1 MSGRG
6 SMKRIVYIAIKILM
20 ALVRKT
26 WKIRNNKVLFRSFSG
41 KSYSD
46 NPKAISEKVHELSP
60 DTEIV
65 WLFNNPEEKK
75 DRVPDYIEIK
85 KNSLLNYILLHA
97 TSKVWVDNACKTL
110 YTSKSNK
117 QVYIQTW
124 HGDRGFKKILY
135 DCHDMEKEKKYYL
148 IERQH
153 CDLMVSGS
161 EYGTMQMRSAF
172 RYAGEIM
179 QKGTPRNDILLESQ
193 DCDKR
198 IKKELQIPEKTKV
211 LLYAPTYRNNEKY
224 QRVEGL
230 DLQQVLDELETK
242 TQEKWICLVRA
253 HAAVKGLALCL
264 HDNMMDVTG
273 YEDMSE
279 LLAIT
284 DMLIT
289 DYSSCAGDF
298 ALTKKAIILFQND
311 KESYER
317 QDRTF
322 YFSIETSPFFIAKS
336 QDELL
341 QIIREKE
348 KKDYARNC
356 EKILEFYGTTETGK
370 ASEYVAKYILEKM
383 ED

>member
-1 MSGRG
+1 MH
-6 SMKRIVYIAIKILM
+6 
-20 ALVRKT
+20 
-26 WKIRNNKVLFRSFSG
+26 
-41 KSYSD
+41 KS
-46 NPKAISEKVHELSP
+46 
-60 DTEIV
+60 
-65 WLFNNPEEKK
+65 
-75 DRVPDYIEIK
+75 
-85 KNSLLNYILLHA
+85 KNQI
-97 TSKVWVDNACKTL
+97 
-110 YTSKSNK
+110 
-117 QVYIQTW
+117 YIQTW
-124 HGDRGFKKILY
+124 HGDRGFKKVLFDDENNDVEFRLLESIF
-135 DCHDMEKEKKYYL
+135 
-148 IERQH
+148 
-153 CDLMVSGS
+153 CDLMISGS
-161 EYGTMQMRSAF
+161 EYGTRQMRSAF
-172 RYAGEIM
+172 KYTGDIL
-179 QKGTPRNDILLESQ
+179 QKGTPRNDILLNCN
-193 DCDKR
+193 DLDKT
-198 IKKELQIPEKTKV
+198 IKKRLQIPEKTKV
-211 LLYAPTYRNNEKY
+211 LLYAPTYRKREKY

-253 HAAVKGLALCL
+253 HSAVKGLALRL
-264 HDNMMDVTG
+264 HNKMMDVTW

-311 KESYER
+311 KDRYER

-322 YFSIETSPFFIAKS
+322 YFSMETSPFFIAKS

>member
-1 MSGRG
+1 
-6 SMKRIVYIAIKILM
+6 MKRVVYILLKILM
-20 ALVRKT
+20 AIASKICKT
-26 WKIRNNKVLFRSFSG
+26 RNNQVLFMSFSG

-46 NPKAISEKVHELSP
+46 NPKAISEKLHELSP

-65 WLFNNPEEKK
+65 WMFNNPGEKK
-75 DRVPDYIEIK
+75 DRVPDYIGIK
-85 KNSLLNYILLHA
+85 KNSLINYILFHA
-97 TSKVWVDNACKTL
+97 TSKVWVDNVCKTL

-117 QVYIQTW
+117 QIYIQTW
-124 HGDRGFKKILY
+124 HGDRGFKKVLY
-135 DCHDMEKEKKYYL
+135 DSPNIINDCNFYIMEENYS
-148 IERQH
+148 
-153 CDLMVSGS
+153 DLMVSGS
-161 EYGTMQMRSAF
+161 EYGTRQMRSAF
-172 RYAGEIM
+172 RYTGEIM
-179 QKGTPRNDILLESQ
+179 QKGTPRNDILLNSRNCE
-193 DCDKR
+193 KR
-198 IKKELQIPEKTKV
+198 IKKELQIPEKTNV
-211 LLYAPTYRNNEKY
+211 LLYAPTYRNNAKY

-230 DLQQVLDELETK
+230 DLQQVLAELETK
-242 TQEKWICLVRA
+242 TQERWICLVRA
-253 HAAVKGLALCL
+253 HSAVKGLELRL

-273 YEDMSE
+273 YDDMSE
-279 LLAIT
+279 LLVIT

-311 KESYER
+311 RERYES

-322 YFSIETSPFFIAKS
+322 YFPMETSPFFIAKS

-348 KKDYARNC
+348 EKDYARNC
-356 EKILEFYGTTETGK
+356 EEILKFYGTTETGK